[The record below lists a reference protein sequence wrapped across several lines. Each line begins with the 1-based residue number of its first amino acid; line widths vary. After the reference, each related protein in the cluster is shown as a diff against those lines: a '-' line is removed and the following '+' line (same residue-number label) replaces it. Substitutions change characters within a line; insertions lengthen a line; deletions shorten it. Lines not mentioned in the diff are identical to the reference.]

1 MPKVAQARTCG
12 KVEGKRG
19 VGYKLLEEDTEEGED
34 AGVTGLEVVGDVKL
48 EEGETR
54 VSSSLRRLEF
64 CTR

>member
-1 MPKVAQARTCG
+1 M
-12 KVEGKRG
+12 
-19 VGYKLLEEDTEEGED
+19 GYKLLEEDTEEGDAEGDSD

-64 CTR
+64 CTTIVRMASE